1 MRIARKTPW
10 VGGKSQKVTG
20 TRHGIVFLLHS
31 ENKIYKSRT
40 LHTRGRAVQGRFSV
54 VLGIRPQLALLPL
67 GAGPRPAPAS
77 SSTQS
82 PGVAWY
88 QTEDT
93 VRARG

>member
-40 LHTRGRAVQGRFSV
+40 LHTTGRAVQGRFSV
-54 VLGIRPQLALLPL
+54 LGSRPQLALLPL